1 MHENIDIGWREE
13 RKGRRRVYYRRDFD
27 KRITFERKGP
37 SIFWS
42 WTFSI
47 PRPNLH
53 ANGVKFTLLEQD
65 KCAYFLLHWHTLTM
79 YGLWMWN
86 LLAQTAAGFPVQ
98 RKTFLCSIFRSII
111 SAKDKGKDVNNPF
124 SIFSFVK
131 KNRAQIC
138 TVQLLLHIFSKKD
151 RKTDFSSVYGLAHND
166 IFCMVQKLVW

>member
-1 MHENIDIGWREE
+1 MSITEGILTKGSLLKERDLPSFEVEHFLFPDPIYMQTVSSSLSWNKINVPIFCYIGIHSPCMDYGCEIYWLRQPPDFQYI
-13 RKGRRRVYYRRDFD
+13 KG
-27 KRITFERKGP
+27 
-37 SIFWS
+37 
-42 WTFSI
+42 
-47 PRPNLH
+47 N
-53 ANGVKFTLLEQD
+53 
-65 KCAYFLLHWHTLTM
+65 
-79 YGLWMWN
+79 
-86 LLAQTAAGFPVQ
+86 
-98 RKTFLCSIFRSII
+98 FLCSIFRSII